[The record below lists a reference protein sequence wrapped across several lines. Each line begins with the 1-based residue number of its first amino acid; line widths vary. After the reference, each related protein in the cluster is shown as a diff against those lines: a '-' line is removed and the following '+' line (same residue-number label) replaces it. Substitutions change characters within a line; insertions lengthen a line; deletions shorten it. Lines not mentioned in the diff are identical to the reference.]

1 MRIINKIKSFWY
13 LYQKVANIYKEN
25 DNKCSLS
32 FATDTKC
39 TNSFYHTP
47 IFILMYSNHSLSD
60 STIFNSI
67 NNTHMIV
74 AKYYNL
80 EQLDI
85 TKGVIIMS
93 HFIHQVRS
101 MSLK

>member
-1 MRIINKIKSFWY
+1 
-13 LYQKVANIYKEN
+13 
-25 DNKCSLS
+25 
-32 FATDTKC
+32 
-39 TNSFYHTP
+39 
-47 IFILMYSNHSLSD
+47 
-60 STIFNSI
+60 
-67 NNTHMIV
+67 MIV